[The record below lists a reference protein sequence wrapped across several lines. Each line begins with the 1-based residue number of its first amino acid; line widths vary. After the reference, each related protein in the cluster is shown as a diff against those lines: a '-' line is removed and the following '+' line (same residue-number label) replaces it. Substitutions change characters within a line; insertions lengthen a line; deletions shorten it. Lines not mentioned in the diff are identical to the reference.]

1 MYTFHK
7 FGKDYSVLKR
17 EAINHYNQGLKCKQI
32 ATLMNI
38 DRRTVGKWLKEEGF
52 TYSRHNKANIDS
64 SVFDTIDTS
73 EKAYWLGFIFADGY
87 VSKKNN
93 FELSLAIKDLN
104 HLTKL
109 KEFIKF
115 EGKIYI
121 DNKIG
126 RCRLQFQDSQI
137 VNSLKEIGCIN
148 KKSLVLKFPDI
159 DESLYAHFI
168 RGYFDGDG
176 CISDPKNSIAIS
188 IVGTKD
194 FLEVIHHILDIP
206 KYKIKH
212 RQPLHSIEV
221 NISEFS
227 GEDARRFCLFVYNNS
242 TIHLERKHER
252 FIKHL
257 EKHEYR
263 IKKSKTT
270 RVGTKVD

>member
-1 MYTFHK
+1 MVPVKSKITKIKEKLY
-7 FGKDYSVLKR
+7 YS
-17 EAINHYNQGLKCKQI
+17 
-32 ATLMNI
+32 
-38 DRRTVGKWLKEEGF
+38 
-52 TYSRHNKANIDS
+52 
-64 SVFDTIDTS
+64 
-73 EKAYWLGFIFADGY
+73 
-87 VSKKNN
+87 
-93 FELSLAIKDLN
+93 
-104 HLTKL
+104 
-109 KEFIKF
+109 
-115 EGKIYI
+115 
-121 DNKIG
+121 NKIA
-126 RCRLQFQDSQI
+126 LYNKVFVDNLISH
-137 VNSLKEIGCIN
+137 GCIEN
-148 KKSLVLKFPDI
+148 KSLQLKFPTHLHKDLL
-159 DESLYAHFI
+159 SHFI